1 MWELLRRNPKFI
13 AGLAVVVIIVMF
25 GVVGPMVNQ
34 DPFYRFKDES
44 GNYIF
49 VSPQFPFGR
58 FILGTT
64 SYGQDIFAQL
74 CEGIRNTLY
83 VGLIG
88 GGLSTLIAIIFGAL
102 FSYKG
107 GLVDETSNIITN
119 IVLVFPMFPAL
130 IALAA
135 FLGPE
140 GRSFWTVGL
149 IIALTEW
156 PWAARAMRSQIL
168 SLREREFVN
177 LARMS
182 GLGSVEVVIK
192 EVLPNMLAYVVM
204 VFVLLM
210 GGAMLSEVWLS
221 VLGLGPMPWVNA
233 TLGGMIYNCMSQ
245 SIAAD
250 WRAIWWWYIPPGLV
264 LTTLLSAIF
273 VMHAGMD
280 EVFNPRLRRM

>member
-1 MWELLRRNPKFI
+1 MLELLRRNPKFI

-25 GVVGPMVNQ
+25 GTVGPMANP
-34 DPFYRFKDES
+34 DPFYRFKDKD
-44 GNYIF
+44 GKYIF
-49 VSPQFPFGR
+49 VSPQFPSSE

-64 SYGQDIFAQL
+64 SYGQDVFAQL
-74 CEGIRNTLY
+74 CEGIRNTIL

-88 GGLSTLIAIIFGAL
+88 GGLSTLIAVIFGGLLA
-102 FSYKG
+102 YKG
-107 GLVDETSNIITN
+107 GLVDESSTIITN
-119 IVLVFPMFPAL
+119 VVLVFPMFPAL

-135 FLGPE
+135 LLGPE

-149 IIALTEW
+149 IIALTSW
-156 PWAARAMRSQIL
+156 PWAARCIRSQIL
-168 SLREREFVN
+168 SLKEREFIN

-182 GLGSVEVVIK
+182 GTRSVEVVIK
-192 EVLPNMLAYVVM
+192 EVLPNMLAYVIM

-221 VLGLGPMPWVNA
+221 VIGLGPMPWTNA

-250 WRAIWWWYIPPGLV
+250 WRAIWWWYVPPGLV